1 VAELA
6 SCEHNDLL
14 LVLGPNEDAMM
25 TRTTREKWL
34 TFFLWVSVIAWSLG
48 FGGKL
53 FELVVVI
60 PSWAANPPESL
71 SLMPYGPRYPFNP
84 GDFFQPLG
92 VVALVGCLG
101 SLICGW
107 YAPVRYK
114 VLLWVPFG
122 ILLLTAVATPTLFW
136 PLIRDLYRAG
146 TGAAPHS
153 EAAAQALVIK
163 WLWYD
168 WIRAALGIPAF
179 GCAVQALR
187 ASDRALGA

>member
-1 VAELA
+1 MAA
-6 SCEHNDLL
+6 QS
-14 LVLGPNEDAMM
+14 
-25 TRTTREKWL
+25 TRNTWL
-34 TFFLWVSVIAWSLG
+34 SVFLWINVIAWSIA

-92 VVALVGCLG
+92 LVALVGCVG

-107 YAPVRYK
+107 HAPARYK
-114 VLLWVPFG
+114 ILLWVPFAV
-122 ILLLTAVATPTLFW
+122 LLVTAVATPTLFW
-136 PLIRDLYRAG
+136 PLITALYRAG
-146 TGAAPHS
+146 TGTAPLS
-153 EAAAQALVIK
+153 ESAVQALVHK

-168 WIRAALGIPAF
+168 WIRAALGIPAL
-179 GCAVQALR
+179 GCAVQALSMR
-187 ASDRALGA
+187 HRALGA